1 MRLLLIAVL
10 LSATSTWAQD
20 KPADAS
26 NNSKTAKGQVTLQ
39 GCVTR
44 LNGDYILLKQDPGVS
59 YELQAGSKIKLHS
72 FLGQQVE
79 VTGQKSASLSNSSD
93 AESRSASPVTITV
106 TSIKTISAE
115 CPAH

>member
-1 MRLLLIAVL
+1 MRLALVALL
-10 LSATSTWAQD
+10 LSASFAWAQD

-26 NNSKTAKGQVTLQ
+26 NNSQTAKSQVTLQ

-79 VTGQKSASLSNSSD
+79 VTGQKSASLSTSSD

-106 TSIKTISAE
+106 TSIRTINKE